1 MVDTTS
7 MCSSIKS
14 CLKFCIVF
22 INVIILLA
30 GGAALG
36 VGIWIVIDEDSFFNT
51 LYPHLLDV
59 STIDK
64 EFLRHAAIVLAT
76 GGAGTV
82 FFALL
87 GIAAAVTSS
96 TCLLGLYITVIT
108 LVIAVE
114 VAAVILGIVFKKAWE
129 RELENEL
136 NNSMKMKYGPPS
148 DGFTT
153 AMNLLQAKKM
163 CCGWTNGSDYVMT
176 GSQWNRTL
184 GDGSS
189 ATIPDSCCKM
199 ENATLVMAN
208 CTTEPTA
215 DNSYFNQGCK
225 SSLSDLF
232 VNYQACIIGFGA
244 GIAGLEF
251 FMLLLAIVLIAN
263 NDSNK
268 YNMS

>member
-7 MCSSIKS
+7 MCSSFKS
-14 CLKFCIVF
+14 CLKFCIIS
-22 INVIILLA
+22 INIIILLA

-51 LYPHLLDV
+51 LYPHILDV

-129 RELENEL
+129 RELDNEL
-136 NNSMKMKYGPPS
+136 KENMKMKYGAPS
-148 DGFTT
+148 DGFTA
-153 AMNLLQAKKM
+153 AMDQLQGKKM

-184 GDGSS
+184 EDGSL

-199 ENATLVMAN
+199 VNASIVMPN
-208 CTTEPTA
+208 CTTAPTS

-225 SSLSDLF
+225 SSLYDLF

-244 GIAGLEF
+244 GIAGIEF
-251 FMLLLAIVLIAN
+251 LMLLLAIFLIAN